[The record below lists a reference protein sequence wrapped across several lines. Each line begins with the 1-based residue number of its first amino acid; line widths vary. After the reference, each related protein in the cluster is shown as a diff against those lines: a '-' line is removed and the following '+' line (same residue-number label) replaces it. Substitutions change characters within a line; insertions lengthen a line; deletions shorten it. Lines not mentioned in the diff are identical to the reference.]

1 MSLHLKPGQLT
12 LADLRQAYLA
22 PVRLSLDPSAD
33 APIAASVAC
42 VENIIAEGRT
52 AYGINT
58 GFGLLASTRISPADL
73 EKLQRSIVL
82 SHAAGVG
89 EALDDAMVRLVM
101 LLKVNSLA
109 RGFSGIRRKVIDA
122 LIALIN
128 AEVYPHIPLKGS
140 VGASGDLAP
149 LAHMSLVLIGE
160 SRARHRGEW
169 LPAAEALAVA
179 GLEPLTL
186 AAKEGLAL
194 LNGTQVSTAY
204 ALRGLFEAEDLFAAA
219 TVCGGLSVEAMLGSR
234 APFDA
239 RIHAAR
245 GQRGQIDVAAAYRDL
260 LTASSEVARSHE
272 KCDKVQDPY
281 SLRCQPQV
289 MGACLT
295 QMRQAAEVLEIEAN
309 AVSDNPL
316 VFAAEGDV
324 ISGGNFHAEP
334 VAMAADN
341 LALALA
347 EIGSLSER
355 RISLMM
361 DMHMSQLPPFLVA
374 NGGVN
379 SGFMIAQVTAA
390 ALASDNKALA
400 HPASVDSL
408 PTSANQEDHVSMAPN
423 AGKRLWA
430 MAENVRGIL
439 AVEWLGA
446 CQGLDF
452 REGLKSSPKLEQA
465 RRLLR
470 DKVPYYQED
479 RRGRL
484 DPQAVEDLH
493 EGTAVAADLLPGE
506 DRHQHEQGQH
516 VEQQDAQRHRI
527 DRPRDHPLRVLRLAG
542 GDADDLDAA
551 EGEYH
556 HRQRGDQPGP
566 AVGQEAAVL
575 PQVVHAGGG
584 RRRAAQAEAE
594 EHDAEPGENHRDD
607 GADLDQRQPELQL
620 AEDLDMTE
628 VQPADEQHDGAR

>member
-1 MSLHLKPGQLT
+1 MNTLILKPGT
-12 LADLRQAYLA
+12 LNLAQLRQAYQQPLR
-22 PVRLSLDPSAD
+22 VELDPAAYAAID
-33 APIAASVAC
+33 ASVAC
-42 VENIIAEGRT
+42 VESILAEGRT

-58 GFGLLASTRISPADL
+58 GFGLLASTRIAPADL
-73 EKLQRSIVL
+73 EKLQRSLVL

-89 EALDDAMVRLVM
+89 EALDDDLVRLIM

-109 RGFSGIRRKVIDA
+109 RGFSAIRRQVIEA

-160 SRARHRGEW
+160 SKARYQGQW
-169 LPAAEALAVA
+169 LPAREALAVA
-179 GLEPLTL
+179 GLEPMTL

-204 ALRGLFEAEDLFAAA
+204 ALRGLFEGEDLFAAA

-245 GQRGQIDVAAAYRDL
+245 GQRGQIDVAAAYREL
-260 LTASSEVARSHE
+260 LTDSSEVSRSHVN
-272 KCDKVQDPY
+272 CDKVQDPY

-295 QMRQAAEVLEIEAN
+295 QLRQAAEVLEVEAN

-316 VFAAEGDV
+316 VFAEEGDV

-347 EIGSLSER
+347 EIGALSER

-361 DMHMSQLPPFLVA
+361 DRHMSQLPPFLVE

-439 AVEWLGA
+439 AIEWLGA

-452 REGLKSSPKLEQA
+452 RHGLKSSERLERA
-465 RRLLR
+465 RSRLR
-470 DKVPYYQED
+470 ERVPYYQED
-479 RRGRL
+479 RFFAP
-484 DPQAVEDLH
+484 DIE
-493 EGTAVAADLLPGE
+493 AASALLASGCLNGLVTPRLLPS
-506 DRHQHEQGQH
+506 
-516 VEQQDAQRHRI
+516 
-527 DRPRDHPLRVLRLAG
+527 L
-542 GDADDLDAA
+542 
-551 EGEYH
+551 
-556 HRQRGDQPGP
+556 
-566 AVGQEAAVL
+566 
-575 PQVVHAGGG
+575 
-584 RRRAAQAEAE
+584 
-594 EHDAEPGENHRDD
+594 
-607 GADLDQRQPELQL
+607 
-620 AEDLDMTE
+620 
-628 VQPADEQHDGAR
+628 